1 MAYLFEDLKKTHFY
15 VAKVY
20 TYISMSY
27 FKCLRKLHEIGTPG
41 DEGAIFS
48 TLICKTIGQTAFVSN
63 DGRSQE
69 QVLIGLC

>member
-1 MAYLFEDLKKTHFY
+1 
-15 VAKVY
+15 
-20 TYISMSY
+20 MSY

-48 TLICKTIGQTAFVSN
+48 TLICKTIGQTALVSN

-69 QVLIGLC
+69 QVLIELC